1 MQLFISDLHLQ
12 ENRPAL
18 TRAFLHF
25 LAQEAPRAEVLYLL
39 GDVFDIWI
47 GDDAMTPFHREMAA
61 ALKQLSETGTRIY
74 LMHGNRD
81 FLIRKHF
88 CQLAGCELLPD
99 PCIIKPYGEPIL
111 LMHGDLLCTRDEQY
125 QKMRRVLRNPIINFI
140 LRNLP
145 LRQRQKLAA
154 KTQKISKSLSSKKD
168 AGIVDVTEDEVIHQM
183 QQHQVTTL
191 IHGHTH
197 RPAVHDLNIQLQGQT
212 TPARRYV
219 LGDWSDQQ
227 GWKIELD
234 EQGIQLIPFDFT
246 SD

>member
-12 ENRPAL
+12 ENRPEL

-25 LAQEAPRAEVLYLL
+25 LAEDACRAKALYLL
-39 GDVFDIWI
+39 GDVFDLWI
-47 GDDAMTPFHREMAA
+47 GDDAMTPFHQEMAA

-81 FLIRKHF
+81 FLIRKTF
-88 CQLAGCELLPD
+88 CKLAGCELLPD
-99 PCIIKPYGEPIL
+99 PCVIRPYGEPIL
-111 LMHGDLLCTRDEQY
+111 LMHGDLLCTKDKHY
-125 QKMRRVLRNPIINFI
+125 QKMRWVLRNPIISFI

-154 KTQKISKSLSSKKD
+154 KTQQISKSLSSKKE
-168 AGIVDVTEDEVIHQM
+168 ASIVDVTEDEVIRCM

-197 RPAVHDLNIQLQGQT
+197 RPAVHDLTLQIQQQT
-212 TPARRYV
+212 LPGKRYV
-219 LGDWSDQQ
+219 LGDWTDTSA
-227 GWKIELD
+227 WKLELD
-234 EQGIQLIPFDFT
+234 KTGLRLIPF
-246 SD
+246 SYR